1 MNRLFVIACVF
12 WISLHGTPAH
22 AADRWDA
29 ACINLALGGGGARG
43 AAHIGVLKVLER
55 ERIPVCGIAGT
66 SAGSLVGAL
75 YAVGYAPDDIE
86 RILARTDWDAVLTDE
101 LPREAVPL
109 RVKSEDLR
117 SLTRFRL
124 GVRDGSIALPR
135 GLVDGQS
142 LLALVRNL
150 LLPAAGIARFDE
162 LPIAFRAVAT
172 DIETGRS
179 AVLDA
184 GDLPLAV
191 RASMSVPAVFAP
203 VEIDGRL
210 LVDGGI
216 SDNVPIDVARSLG
229 GRVVV
234 AVDVTEPLAKR
245 EDLDSPLAI
254 TYQMVTALM
263 MDRTQRRVQSS
274 LREGDVLVQPEL
286 DGLKSV
292 DFANGQR
299 AVPAG
304 AAAAEAAVAA
314 LRAFAVDESTWARWQ
329 ARRRAMRFPDEV
341 VTFVRAL
348 DGSAGLGAH
357 DEIRLAALVDRPLDE
372 AAVAQVLRE
381 SYASGRFA
389 AVDWR
394 ATRDARDRTLGLA
407 YRAQARDSGPTQLNF
422 GLRVS
427 DNFQGDNSYLLSAGL
442 THYVDDEAGSELR
455 GLFSIGSI
463 IRARGEWF
471 RPLGASPG
479 LFLRPQVDYST
490 VSLPVVEDGMN
501 LGTVRAR
508 KLAAGVDLGWLA
520 DSSTEVRLGLFRGRE
535 RLGRGIGSF
544 PVTGSFENDLGWIG
558 SGFTRDTLDD
568 GRFPTRGYRL
578 DVQYDAY
585 RTWLGS
591 GADGEAL
598 NATWDQAFSRGPHT
612 VLLGARTSLRYG
624 EPVLLQAG
632 DFLGGLTQLSGY
644 ADSALLG
651 PRSVLA
657 RSVYYRRFGD
667 SGPLGGSFYLGAS
680 LEAGNVF
687 ERLEPIDA
695 SALILAGS
703 IFAAADTP
711 LGPLFLGFGR
721 ADSGES
727 SVYLG
732 FGSLLR
738 PRR

>member
-1 MNRLFVIACVF
+1 MNRPFVIACAF
-12 WISLHGTPAH
+12 WLTLHGAPAH
-22 AADRWDA
+22 AAERWDA
-29 ACINLALGGGGARG
+29 ACISLALGGGGARG

-86 RILARTDWDAVLTDE
+86 RILARTDWNGVLTDE
-101 LPREAVPL
+101 LPREAIPL

-124 GVRDGSIALPR
+124 GLRDGSIALPR

-142 LLALVRNL
+142 LLVLVRHL
-150 LLPAAGIARFDE
+150 LLPAAAVERFDD

-203 VEIDGRL
+203 VELDGRL

-229 GRVVV
+229 GQAVV
-234 AVDVTEPLAKR
+234 AVDVTEPLATRK
-245 EDLDSPLAI
+245 DLGSPLAI

-263 MDRTQRRVQSS
+263 IDRTQRRVQAS
-274 LREGDVLVQPEL
+274 LREGDVLLQPRL
-286 DGLKSV
+286 DGLRSV

-304 AAAAEAAVAA
+304 VEAAEAVVAT

-329 ARRRAMRFPDEV
+329 ARRRSLRFPDEAIA
-341 VTFVRAL
+341 FVRAL
-348 DGSAGLGAH
+348 DGAAGLGAH
-357 DEIRLAALVDRPLDE
+357 DEARLGALVDRPLDD
-372 AAVAQVLRE
+372 ASIAQTLRE

-394 ATRDARDRTLGLA
+394 ATRDARDRRLGLT
-407 YRAQARDSGPTQLNF
+407 YRTQARDSGPTQLNF

-427 DNFQGDNSYLLSAGL
+427 DDFRGDNSYLLSAGL

-471 RPLGASPG
+471 RPLGATPG
-479 LFLRPQVDYST
+479 LFLRPQLDYSAL
-490 VSLPVVEDGMN
+490 SLPVVEDGTN
-501 LGTVRAR
+501 FGTVRAR

-520 DSSTEVRLGLFRGRE
+520 DSSTELRLGLFRGRE
-535 RLGRGIGSF
+535 ALGRGVGAF
-544 PVTGSFENDLGWIG
+544 PLAGTLRNDLGWVG

-591 GADGEAL
+591 GASGEAL
-598 NATWDQAFSRGPHT
+598 NATWDHAFSRGSHT
-612 VLLGARTSLRYG
+612 LLVGARTSLRYG
-624 EPVLLQAG
+624 DPVLLQAG

-667 SGPLGGSFYLGAS
+667 SGPLGGSFYLGGS
-680 LEAGNVF
+680 VEAGNVF

-695 SALILAGS
+695 RSLILAGS

-711 LGPLFLGFGR
+711 IGPLFLGFGR
-721 ADSGES
+721 AESGES